1 MIAWI
6 KTYISLFLIF
16 AMFLYLLPSGQ
27 YRRYLRF
34 FLEMVLVLF
43 CLTSILGIG
52 KQDYE
57 KQWNQTFSQ
66 YYAQWE
72 QRKKEAEDYSYLD
85 QNYIDAVV
93 NGQEE

>member
-6 KTYISLFLIF
+6 KAYISLFLIF
-16 AMFLYLLPSGQ
+16 AMFLYLLPAGQ

-52 KQDYE
+52 KKDYE
-57 KQWNQTFSQ
+57 KQWNKTFSQ

>member
-6 KTYISLFLIF
+6 KAYISLFLIF
-16 AMFLYLLPSGQ
+16 AMFL
-27 YRRYLRF
+27 
-34 FLEMVLVLF
+34 
-43 CLTSILGIG
+43 SILGIG

>member
-6 KTYISLFLIF
+6 KAYISLFLIF

-43 CLTSILGIG
+43 CLTSILEIG
-52 KQDYE
+52 ERDYE
-57 KQWNQTFSQ
+57 KQWNQAFYK

-72 QRKKEAEDYSYLD
+72 ERKQEAEDYSYLD
-85 QNYIDAVV
+85 QDYIDAVV
-93 NGQEE
+93 KGQEE